1 MVEMGVR
8 ALSGLSISSSEEG
21 NQMTGQNLSA
31 NSVSSM
37 ANNRRKAVATLEVD
51 TKKLMVDNLV
61 LGSPGVSFEVLVIR
75 LLSSS

>member
-61 LGSPGVSFEVLVIR
+61 LGFPGVSFEVLVIR

>member
-1 MVEMGVR
+1 MVEMGIR